1 MNYYNSSTR
10 FEMVVEI
17 ANIALDEFKTH
28 HITRNY
34 TGLVQRYYQLVE
46 EDYGGRSTACL
57 AEMRMQMQLM
67 QFNRFR
73 SHIKCGL
80 IIKLKA
86 P

>member
-1 MNYYNSSTR
+1 MNYHNYNSSSR
-10 FEMVVEI
+10 FDMVVEI

-46 EDYGGRSTACL
+46 EDYGGRCRRVLGFFDNIVQQST
-57 AEMRMQMQLM
+57 
-67 QFNRFR
+67 
-73 SHIKCGL
+73 
-80 IIKLKA
+80 KLQIHKHDKL